1 MPDPAGRER
10 GRRTRPRRRGFSAA
24 LVLTAVAL
32 LASPAAAQV
41 ECDSAVGAAAAH
53 SEAEIA
59 ARLRFLRQSL
69 RDTALLEQR
78 FALGWSLT
86 YAGLAAGTWAL
97 LPFSANPD
105 GQRIASIW
113 NSSTSIAAG
122 LLVLIGPL
130 QVIRDKNRLEAL
142 LAPARPQSDCAVLSH
157 AEQLLKHAARSETGA
172 RSARAHIISALS
184 AVGVG
189 LVLGYGLKQADSAAT
204 NTTIGIL
211 LGELMI
217 ASRPTVA
224 VQRLQSYRSGDL
236 SIPPPPVGGFSVGLA
251 PLLISSGYGAAVSGA
266 F

>member
-1 MPDPAGRER
+1 M
-10 GRRTRPRRRGFSAA
+10 
-24 LVLTAVAL
+24 
-32 LASPAAAQV
+32 ASPAAAAQV
-41 ECDSAVGAAAAH
+41 ECESTVGAAAAH

-59 ARLRFLRQSL
+59 TRLRFLRQSL
-69 RDTALLEQR
+69 RDTALLERR

-122 LLVLIGPL
+122 LLVLIEPL

-142 LAPARPQSDCAVLSH
+142 LAPARPQSDCAVLSR
-157 AEQLLKHAARSETGA
+157 AEQLLQHAARSETGA

-224 VQRLQSYRSGDL
+224 VQRLQRYRSGDL

-251 PLLISSGYGAAVSGA
+251 PLPISSGYGAAVSGA